1 MTRIMTSSWSLHRT
15 LGQSMYQWPDLAG
28 KPVLE
33 GDGRGEIA
41 LLELPAQLALRGIGM
56 LEICHF
62 HFPRLDDGYI
72 NELRQ
77 ALSENGI
84 ELFSILIDA
93 GDIAHPD
100 PGQRQREIGWI
111 HAWMQIAAR
120 CGARCVRVIAGDAEP
135 GAAGDWRDQEAVQIS
150 AEGLRHLAGVGRQ
163 LGLRVI
169 TENFR
174 ALGGRAGALN
184 AILDLCEGA
193 VGLCVDFGNFK
204 GPDKYDELAA
214 LMPRATSV
222 HAKADFR
229 KELQMDR
236 TDFDRCLQLARDA
249 AFAGPYSLIF
259 SSPGDEW
266 EGVAKTQEVVEA
278 WL

>member
-100 PGQRQREIGWI
+100 PDQRQREIGWI
-111 HAWMQIAAR
+111 RAWMQIAAR

-135 GAAGDWRDQEAVQIS
+135 GAAGDWRAQEAVQIS

-174 ALGGRAGALN
+174 ALGGRAGVLN

>member
-100 PGQRQREIGWI
+100 PDQRHREIGWI

-135 GAAGDWRDQEAVQIS
+135 GGARDWRDQAAVQIS

-163 LGLRVI
+163 MGLRVI

>member
-62 HFPRLDDGYI
+62 HFPRLDDCYI

-77 ALSENGI
+77 ALADNGI
-84 ELFSILIDA
+84 ELYSVLIDA

-100 PGQRQREIGWI
+100 PDQRQREIGWI
-111 HAWMQIAAR
+111 RAWMQIAAR

-135 GAAGDWRDQEAVQIS
+135 VANGDWRDQESVQIS

-163 LGLRVI
+163 MGLRVI

-214 LMPRATSV
+214 LMQRATSV

-229 KELQMDR
+229 EELQMDR
-236 TDFDRCLQLARDA
+236 TDFDRCLQLAGDA
-249 AFAGPYSLIF
+249 AFVGPYSLIF

>member
-77 ALSENGI
+77 ALAENGV
-84 ELFSILIDA
+84 ELFSVLIDA
-93 GDIAHPD
+93 GDITHPD
-100 PGQRQREIGWI
+100 PEERKGETGWI
-111 HAWMQIAAR
+111 CAWMRIAAR
-120 CGARCVRVIAGDAEP
+120 CGARCVRVIAGNAEP
-135 GAAGDWRDQEAVQIS
+135 GAEGDWRDQKAVQIS
-150 AEGLRHLAGVGRQ
+150 AEGLRQLAGVGRQ

-174 ALGGRAGALN
+174 ALGGKAGALN
-184 AILDLCEGA
+184 AILDLCEGT

-222 HAKADFR
+222 HAKANFR
-229 KELQMDR
+229 EELQMDR
-236 TDFDRCLQLARDA
+236 TDFERCLQLTTDA

-259 SSPGDEW
+259 SSSGDEW
-266 EGVAKTQEVVEA
+266 GGVARTKEVVEA

>member
-15 LGQSMYQWPDLAG
+15 LGQSMYQWPDLAR

-72 NELRQ
+72 NELWQ

-100 PGQRQREIGWI
+100 PDQRQREIGWI
-111 HAWMQIAAR
+111 RAWMQIAAR

-163 LGLRVI
+163 MGLRVI

-184 AILDLCEGA
+184 AILDLCDGA
-193 VGLCVDFGNFK
+193 VGLCVDFGNYK